1 MKPLISL
8 SEKFLK
14 LFKLSEEA
22 AEAGLLGF
30 LLACLTASQ
39 LCRKIHLTVECV
51 PCPIVSEPPSLCF
64 AFFFEGLLDIYV
76 RARHRR
82 RQGTVAN
89 GTLNFKVEQIQI

>member
-30 LLACLTASQ
+30 LLACLTAPQ
-39 LCRKIHLTVECV
+39 LCRKIHLTVESLRSL
-51 PCPIVSEPPSLCF
+51 IVSEPPSLRLAPF
-64 AFFFEGLLDIYV
+64 LQGLLDTYARQDV
-76 RARHRR
+76 EGDRALLPR
-82 RQGTVAN
+82 GP
-89 GTLNFKVEQIQI
+89 